1 METDYI
7 NQFKAQSP
15 AAIIHS
21 MFSDKKQLK
30 VALSLKNGLYIEGFV
45 VDITK
50 EEYQTFVCMR
60 TEEQEV
66 LFFDL
71 QEVSVLRIKHP
82 KKMAVSLSKGSI
94 SRPLGEDPISTLQL
108 KRWILEQEPLLEAT
122 IKLSFEKLVLQEANA
137 RLNCKDVITS
147 LLKAKQGIVEDE
159 MGLVAWKEIKT
170 IAITNTETLQ
180 VSKEGSVLKIGVVIT
195 KVLPKELENLFI
207 EKIEKVL

>member
-15 AAIIHS
+15 AAIIQS
-21 MFSDKKQLK
+21 MFSEKKQLK
-30 VALSLKNGLYIEGFV
+30 IALSLKNGLYVEGFI

-82 KKMAVSLSKGSI
+82 KKIAVSLSKGSI
-94 SRPLGEDPISTLQL
+94 SRPLGEEPISTLQL
-108 KRWILEQEPLLEAT
+108 KRWIVEQESLLDAT
-122 IKLSFEKLVLQEANA
+122 INLSLEKSVLQEANA
-137 RLNCKDVITS
+137 RLNSKDVITS
-147 LLKAKQGIVEDE
+147 LLKAKQLIIEDE
-159 MGLVAWKEIKT
+159 MGLAAWKEIKT
-170 IAITNTETLQ
+170 VAITNTEKLQ
-180 VSKEGSVLKIGVVIT
+180 VSKEGNVLKIGIEIT
-195 KVLPKELENLFI
+195 KALPKELERLFV
-207 EKIEKVL
+207 EKIEEIL

>member
-15 AAIIHS
+15 AAIIQGL
-21 MFSDKKQLK
+21 FREKKQLK
-30 VALSLKNGLYIEGFV
+30 IALSLKNGLYIEGFV

-122 IKLSFEKLVLQEANA
+122 IKLSFEKLVLQEA
-137 RLNCKDVITS
+137 
-147 LLKAKQGIVEDE
+147 KQRIVEDE

>member
-15 AAIIHS
+15 AAIIQGL
-21 MFSDKKQLK
+21 FSEKKQLK
-30 VALSLKNGLYIEGFV
+30 IALSLKNGLYVEGFI

-50 EEYQTFVCMR
+50 EEYQTFVCIK

-66 LFFDL
+66 VFFDL

-82 KKMAVSLSKGSI
+82 KKIAVSLSKGNI
-94 SRPLGEDPISTLQL
+94 SRPLGEDPISVLQL
-108 KRWILEQEPLLEAT
+108 KRWTLEQEPLLEAT
-122 IKLSFEKLVLQEANA
+122 INLSFEKSALQEANA
-137 RLNCKDVITS
+137 RLNCKDVIAS
-147 LLKAKQGIVEDE
+147 LLKAKQLIVEDE
-159 MGLVAWKEIKT
+159 MGLVAWTEIKT
-170 IAITNTETLQ
+170 VAITNTGTLQ
-180 VSKEGSVLKIGVVIT
+180 VTKEGNVLKIGIEIT

>member
-15 AAIIHS
+15 AAIIQN
-21 MFSDKKQLK
+21 MFSEKKQLK
-30 VALSLKNGLYIEGFV
+30 VALSLKNGIYLEGFV
-45 VDITK
+45 IDITK

-71 QEVSVLRIKHP
+71 QDVSTLRIKQP

-94 SRPLGEDPISTLQL
+94 SRPLGEEPISTLQL
-108 KRWILEQEPLLEAT
+108 RRWTLEQESLLETT
-122 IKLSFEKLVLQEANA
+122 INLSFEKLELQEANA
-137 RLNCKDVITS
+137 RLNCKDAITS
-147 LLKAKQGIVEDE
+147 LLKAKQLIVEDE

-170 IAITNTETLQ
+170 VAISNTEKLL
-180 VSKEGSVLKIGVVIT
+180 VSKEGSVLKIGIEIT
-195 KVLPKELENLFI
+195 KALPKELESLFV
-207 EKIEKVL
+207 EKIEKIL